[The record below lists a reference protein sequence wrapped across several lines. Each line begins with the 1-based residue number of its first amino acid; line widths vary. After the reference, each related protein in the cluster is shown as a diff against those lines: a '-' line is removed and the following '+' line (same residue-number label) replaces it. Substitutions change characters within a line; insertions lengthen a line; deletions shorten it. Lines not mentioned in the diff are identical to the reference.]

1 MTIKETIKSLIA
13 LKQQEM
19 PVAYYPREVELPIQA
34 KKIITVVGVRRCG
47 KSTLM
52 ELCIERL
59 LKTGVSPH
67 QIVWIGFDDE
77 RFDGMQTSD
86 FNSIIEAYMEMFP
99 DIPVK
104 DAYFFFDEIQRIT
117 GWELF
122 VMRLFKHYSKHIF
135 ISGSNADMLSEELN
149 TALRGWPLEY
159 KEYPLSF
166 REYCQF
172 KGILTD
178 SYLEQDLAKLRIAFD
193 AYVHEGGY
201 PEVTLETSRAMKD
214 KLLQG
219 YFNAM
224 IFRDMME
231 RYNLSN
237 PERIKYLIKRLMAG
251 MTKPASIN
259 AIYNDMRSQGRK
271 VTKDDLY
278 DIAEKTCSIF
288 LMYKVTKFSPSFKK
302 ETSSLPKY
310 YCVDNSLRQSV
321 LLPGRDDDGILF
333 ENAVFLQLLRN
344 LSDGEKICYYLGGKE
359 CDFVIQADTAVKEL
373 IQVCWDMKDKVTR
386 ERELDGIREAAS
398 LTGCQNMTIVTRE
411 QEEDVEDKAG
421 TIHIVPAWKWFLE
434 KRQPHCEIAVN

>member
-13 LKQQEM
+13 LKQQEI
-19 PVAYYPREVELPIQA
+19 PVAYIPREVELPIEA
-34 KKIITVVGVRRCG
+34 KKIVTTVGVRRCG

-59 LKTGVSPH
+59 LNAGVDTR
-67 QIVWIGFDDE
+67 QIAWIGFDDE
-77 RFDGMQTSD
+77 RFDQMQISD
-86 FNSIIEAYMEMFP
+86 FNSILEAYMEMFP

-104 DAYFFFDEIQRIT
+104 DAYFFFDEIQRIE

-159 KEYPLSF
+159 REYPLSF
-166 REYCQF
+166 KEYCRF
-172 KGILTD
+172 KEIPSD
-178 SYLEQDLAKLRIAFD
+178 SFLEQDMAKVRMAFD
-193 AYVHEGGY
+193 AFVHEGGF
-201 PEVTLETSRAMKD
+201 PEVVLEPSRAMKD
-214 KLLQG
+214 KLLQS
-219 YFNAM
+219 YFNTM
-224 IFRDMME
+224 IFRDLIE

-278 DIAEKTCSIF
+278 DIADKTGNIF
-288 LMYKVTKFSPSFKK
+288 LLYKVTKFDLSFKK
-302 ETSSLPKY
+302 ETSALPKY
-310 YCVDNSLRQSV
+310 YCVDNGLRQSV
-321 LLPGRDDDGILF
+321 IIPGRDDDGVLF

-344 LSDGEKICYYLGGKE
+344 LPEREKICYYLGNKE
-359 CDFVIQADTAVKEL
+359 CDFVIQTETAVREL
-373 IQVCWDMKDKVTR
+373 IQVCWDMKDKETR
-386 ERELDGIREAAS
+386 ERELNGLREAAS
-398 LTGCQNMTIVTRE
+398 LTHCPNMTIVTRD
-411 QEEDVEDKAG
+411 QEEDVEDPLG
-421 TIHIVPAWKWFLE
+421 TIHIVPAWKWFL
-434 KRQPHCEIAVN
+434 K